1 MRIQVA
7 SLIIIDVVYKVI
19 FLLFIKNMNN
29 NRHKRK
35 DKDDI
40 LNNYNKEEIT
50 YFNSLL
56 PDTKKSILKQEE
68 EISNTNTSK
77 TPLRF
82 KIITS
87 NTSLSNK
94 QVILNKLNEFNK
106 ISHHSSEYSKFY
118 KLINVINKIP
128 FGIYHNINNNSRNV
142 NAVSD
147 FLTNVK
153 KELDINIYG
162 HNETKE
168 QIIRILAQFISNPD
182 AKGCN
187 LGIQGSMGVGKTK
200 LIKDCIA
207 KVLKYPFA
215 FIPLGG
221 VSDASYLK
229 GHLYTYEGATHGRI
243 VDEIIKAKVMNPIF
257 FFDEVDKISTSRYGE
272 EITNTLIHIT
282 DSTQN
287 DVFTDKFLGDITL
300 DLSKSIMFF
309 TFNHIEKINPILRD
323 RMTIIKVDKYTKQNK
338 VELAK
343 NFLIKDICKS
353 YNIKADDIIISDKD
367 IEYIIEKTVDEDG
380 VRNLQRNINNI
391 YSYINM
397 NKFIKVDDELI
408 KFPYTIT
415 KKVIDKYIIVKKE
428 ENLINLSLYI

>member
-1 MRIQVA
+1 MGSR
-7 SLIIIDVVYKVI
+7 
-19 FLLFIKNMNN
+19 
-29 NRHKRK
+29 KR
-35 DKDDI
+35 D
-40 LNNYNKEEIT
+40 YNPITESYSKEEIT

-56 PDTKKSILKQEE
+56 PDTKKSIIKKETDLNDSNLKK
-68 EISNTNTSK
+68 I
-77 TPLRF
+77 PLRF
-82 KIITS
+82 KILTA
-87 NTSLSNK
+87 NTSIENK
-94 QVILNKLNEFNK
+94 QTIINKLNEFNK
-106 ISHHSSEYSKFY
+106 ISTFSSEYSKFY
-118 KLINVINKIP
+118 KFINVIDKIP
-128 FGIYHNINNNSRNV
+128 FGIYHNINNNSRNI
-142 NAVSD
+142 NAVSI
-147 FLTNVK
+147 FLTNVR
-153 KELDINIYG
+153 KELDNNIYG

-168 QIIRILAQFISNPD
+168 QIVRILAQFIANPD

-221 VSDASYLK
+221 ISDASYLK

-257 FFDEVDKISTSRYGE
+257 FFDELDKISTSRYGE

-287 DVFTDKFLGDITL
+287 DTFTDKFLGDINL

-309 TFNHIEKINPILRD
+309 TFNNIEKINPILRD

-343 NFLIKDICKS
+343 KFLIKDICKS
-353 YNIKADDIIISDKD
+353 YNIDLNDIIISDKD

-397 NKFIKVDDELI
+397 HKFIKIDDDVI
-408 KFPYTIT
+408 KFPFTIT
-415 KKVIDKYIIVKKE
+415 KNIIDKYLIVKKE
-428 ENLINLSLYI
+428 DNLINLSLYI